1 MMGTIRWKGVI
12 WLLAA
17 CAAGM
22 LARSAHG
29 FVLCARGGDGD
40 PNEGASVKV
49 RSVCKDNESA
59 LDPATLGASASA
71 ISTIVRTGNQISTNG
86 TVSSPANCEAGEVA
100 TGGGAIATGADGG
113 LPAIRSSRPQ
123 PDLAGATPT
132 AWRTTVTNI
141 STTGTITATAYVV
154 CARTTP

>member
-1 MMGTIRWKGVI
+1 MMRTIRLKGVI

-22 LARSAHG
+22 LARAAHG

-49 RSVCKDNESA
+49 RSVCKDNETA
-59 LDPATLGASASA
+59 LDPSTLGATASA
-71 ISTIVRTGNQISTNG
+71 ITTIVRLGNQVSTNHALS
-86 TVSSPANCEAGEVA
+86 TAASCEAGEVA
-100 TGGGAIATGADGG
+100 TGGGALSSSNDGG
-113 LPAIRSSRPQ
+113 LPFMKSSRPQ
-123 PDLAGATPT
+123 PDTAGATPT
-132 AWRTTVTNI
+132 AWRTTVENI
-141 STTGTITATAYVV
+141 SDTGTFTATAYVV